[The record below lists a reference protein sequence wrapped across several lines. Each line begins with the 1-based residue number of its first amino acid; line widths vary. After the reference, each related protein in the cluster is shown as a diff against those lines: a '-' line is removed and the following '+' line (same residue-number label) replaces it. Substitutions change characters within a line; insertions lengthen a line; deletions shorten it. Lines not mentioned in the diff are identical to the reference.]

1 VRRMADR
8 RLRLVL
14 ALSLA
19 AFAVVILRAAQ
30 IQVVDA
36 AALSAKAVSQQR
48 AVQTLPAVRG
58 AILDAKGQHLAQEQ
72 PSKTVVVDSKELR
85 RPHHAAIVIAR
96 ALGYHQL
103 LKRHHPKHHKK
114 QKYRPNPAWPRRV
127 QAIEDQLKQGGY
139 GYGVLRQ
146 LPPEVADRIM
156 SKHLPGISTVTELAR
171 WYPFHGLAPQV
182 LGYTQVNGPGEPA
195 GPGVAGIEQQYNRVL
210 TGKPGRQ
217 VVVHDPI
224 GQTLE
229 TVKLQ
234 RPVAGRDVTL
244 TLDTAIQAKV
254 ESILT
259 QTVKSSRAK
268 WATGIVLDP
277 RTGAIL
283 AMANAPGY
291 DDNKVHALDDFSLE
305 GPTHNKALE
314 VTFEPGSTYKVVT
327 FSAALSAGLIYPH
340 MVFRNLPWEIRVGDK
355 FIHDD
360 VWRQPVSYDATQ
372 ILQKSSNVGT
382 DTIAQMVGKPL
393 LMHWIKRFGFG
404 RPTGLDFPGESPG
417 IVLPGPKWTAS
428 SIGTIPIG
436 QGIGVTAMQMASMYQ
451 AIANGGVMVPPR
463 LVQAVGR
470 RQIGPLKGHRVLTPD
485 VDHQLVDMLGT
496 VVQDGGTGFKASIC
510 GYSVAGKTGTAQ
522 KPVDGGYST
531 TDYDASFVGF
541 FPAHDPQVEVMIVVD
556 SPRTSHFGGVVAAP
570 AFEQIGTWLTNY
582 LGIRPDKPCDR
593 AVN

>member
-1 VRRMADR
+1 VKRTADR

-19 AFAVVILRAAQ
+19 AFAVVVIRAAQ

-36 AALSAKAVSQQR
+36 SALSRKAVSQQR
-48 AVQTLPAVRG
+48 QVQTLPALRG
-58 AILDAKGQHLAQEQ
+58 AILSATGQHLAQEQ
-72 PSKTVVVDSKELR
+72 PSKTIVVDKAELR
-85 RPHHAAIVIAR
+85 HPHHAAVVIAR
-96 ALGYHQL
+96 ALGLHELQ
-103 LKRHHPKHHKK
+103 KRRHPKHHKK
-114 QKYRPNPAWPRRV
+114 VKFRPNPAWPDRV
-127 QAIEDQLKQGGY
+127 QTIEDQLMRGG
-139 GYGVLRQ
+139 GGILRQ
-146 LPPEVADRIM
+146 LPPETAARIM
-156 SKHLPGISTVTELAR
+156 AKHLPGISTVTELTR
-171 WYPFHGLAPQV
+171 WYPFDGLAPQV
-182 LGYTQVNGPGEPA
+182 IGYTQVNGPGLPE
-195 GPGVAGIEQQYNRVL
+195 GPGVAGIERQYNDVL

-217 VVVHDPI
+217 VVVHDPV

-234 RPVAGRDVTL
+234 RPVPGRDVTL
-244 TLDTAIQAKV
+244 TLDTTVQSHL
-254 ESILT
+254 ESVLA
-259 QTVKSSRAK
+259 QTVKSSRAT

-283 AMANAPGY
+283 GMANAPGY
-291 DDNKVHALDDFSLE
+291 DNNKVHGQTDFTLD

-314 VTFEPGSTYKVVT
+314 VTYEPGSTYKVVT
-327 FSAALSAGLIYPH
+327 FSAALSSGLIYPH
-340 MVFRNLPWEIRVGDK
+340 MLFRNLPWKIRVGDK

-360 VWRQPVSYDATQ
+360 VWRKPVSLDATQ

-393 LMHWIKRFGFG
+393 LMHWIKRYGFG
-404 RPTGLDFPGESPG
+404 RPTGLGFPGESQG
-417 IVLPGPKWTAS
+417 IVLKGSKWTAS

-463 LVQAVGR
+463 LVQAVGGR
-470 RQIGPLKGHRVLTPD
+470 RIAPFKGHRVLTPE
-485 VDHQLVDMLGT
+485 VDNELVDMLGT
-496 VVQDGGTGFKASIC
+496 VVEDGGTGFKASIC

-522 KPVDGGYST
+522 KPVPGGYST

-570 AFEQIGTWLTNY
+570 AFEQMGTWLANY

-593 AVN
+593 SVN

>member
-1 VRRMADR
+1 MKRTADR

-19 AFAVVILRAAQ
+19 AFAVVVIRAAQ

-36 AALSAKAVSQQR
+36 AALSHKAVSQQR
-48 AVQTLPAVRG
+48 DVVVLPGLRG
-58 AILDAKGQHLAQEQ
+58 AILSANGQHLAQEQ
-72 PSKTVVVDSKELR
+72 SSKTIVVNTKELR
-85 RPHHAAIVIAR
+85 RPHQTAVLVAR
-96 ALGYHQL
+96 ALGYHEL
-103 LKRHHPKHHKK
+103 KKRHHPKHRKK
-114 QKYRPNPAWPRRV
+114 QKYRPNPEWPGHV
-127 QAIEDQLKQGGY
+127 QAVEDELKQGG
-139 GYGVLRQ
+139 GPILRQ
-146 LPPEVADRIM
+146 LQPEVAARIM
-156 SKHLPGISTVTELAR
+156 SKHLPGLSTITELTR
-171 WYPFHGLAPQV
+171 WYPFHGLAPQII
-182 LGYTQVNGPGEPA
+182 GYTQVNGPGEPA

-210 TGKPGRQ
+210 SGKPGRQ

-224 GQTLE
+224 GQALD
-229 TVKLQ
+229 TVRLK
-234 RPVAGRDVTL
+234 RPVPGRDITL
-244 TLDTAIQAKV
+244 TLDTTIQARV
-254 ESILT
+254 EAVLA
-259 QTVKSSRAK
+259 QTVRSSGAK

-291 DDNKVHALDDFSLE
+291 DNNKVHGLTDFSPT
-305 GPTHNKALE
+305 GPTQNAALM
-314 VTFEPGSTYKVVT
+314 TTYEPGSTYKVVT

-340 MVFRNLPWEIRVGDK
+340 MVFHNLPWKIRVGDK

-360 VWRQPVSYDATQ
+360 VYRKPVSYDATQ

-382 DTIAQMVGKPL
+382 DTIAQIVGKAR
-393 LMHWIKRFGFG
+393 LMQWIRRYGFG
-404 RPTGLDFPGESPG
+404 RPTGLDFPGESQG
-417 IVLPGPKWTAS
+417 IVLPGRKWTAS

-436 QGIGVTAMQMASMYQ
+436 QGIGVTAMQMTSMYQ

-463 LVQAVGR
+463 LVQAIGGRPIPPHKGR
-470 RQIGPLKGHRVLTPD
+470 RVLAPD
-485 VDHQLVDMLGT
+485 VDRELVDMLGT

-522 KPVDGGYST
+522 KPIGGGYSQ

-541 FPAHDPQVEVMIVVD
+541 FPAHAPEVEVMIVVD

-570 AFEQIGTWLTNY
+570 AFEQIGTWLANY

-593 AVN
+593 SVN

>member
-1 VRRMADR
+1 MRKMADH

-19 AFAVVILRAAQ
+19 AFAVVVLRAVQ

-36 AALSAKAVSQQR
+36 AALSRKAVSQQR
-48 AVQTLPAVRG
+48 AVVTLPGLRG
-58 AILDAKGQHLAQEQ
+58 SILSADDQHLAQAQ
-72 PSKTVVVDSKELR
+72 PSKTIVVDKDRLQH
-85 RPHHAAIVIAR
+85 PHHAATVIAR

-103 LKRHHPKHHKK
+103 KKRHHPKHHKK
-114 QKYRPNPAWPRRV
+114 QKYRPNPAWPGRV
-127 QAIEDQLKQGGY
+127 QAIEDQLQRGG
-139 GYGVLRQ
+139 GGILRQ
-146 LPPEVADRIM
+146 LQPEIAARIM
-156 SKHLPGISTVTELAR
+156 AQHLPGISTVTELTR

-182 LGYTQVNGPGEPA
+182 HRLHEGA
-195 GPGVAGIEQQYNRVL
+195 GPRPPRRRGPRRDRAAVQRCPHRKARAAGGRAR
-210 TGKPGRQ
+210 PGRQ
-217 VVVHDPI
+217 A
-224 GQTLE
+224 LE
-229 TVKLQ
+229 TVQLQ
-234 RPVAGRDVTL
+234 RAVPGRDVTL
-244 TLDTAIQAKV
+244 TLDTTVQAEV
-254 ESILT
+254 EAVLG

-277 RTGAIL
+277 RTGSVL
-283 AMANAPGY
+283 AMATAPGY
-291 DDNKVHALDDFSLE
+291 DNNKVHTLTDFSPT
-305 GPTHNKALE
+305 GPTQNAAL
-314 VTFEPGSTYKVVT
+314 VTTYEPGSTYKVVT

-340 MVFRNLPWEIRVGDK
+340 MVFRNLPWKIRVGDK

-360 VWRQPVSYDATQ
+360 VWRRPVSYDATQ

-382 DTIAQMVGKPL
+382 DTIAQIVGKPL
-393 LMHWIKRFGFG
+393 LMHWIRKYGFG

-417 IVLPGPKWTAS
+417 IVLPGRSWTAS

-463 LVQAVGR
+463 LVQAIGG
-470 RQIGPLKGHRVLTPD
+470 RQIKPSAGRRVLTPE
-485 VDHQLVDMLGT
+485 VDRELVDMLGT
-496 VVQDGGTGFKASIC
+496 VVQDGGTGFNASIC

-522 KPVDGGYST
+522 KPENGGYST
-531 TDYDASFVGF
+531 SDYDASFVGF

-582 LGIRPDKPCDR
+582 LGIRPDRPCDR
-593 AVN
+593 SVN